1 MSALAFCPL
10 WPFVRFVNCPPALCV
25 VFIVGLN
32 PANLFPLSPFTFCS
46 NKGRGRKRGLAKT
59 FRRGGVA
66 KKVKVCLIRGG
77 GEDISLVAKKI
88 FGRYAPATPV
98 LK

>member
-1 MSALAFCPL
+1 MSARAFCPP

-32 PANLFPLSPFTFCS
+32 PANLFPLSPFAFCS
-46 NKGRGRKRGLAKT
+46 NKGQGRERKRGLAKT

-77 GEDISLVAKKI
+77 GERGGGEDV
-88 FGRYAPATPV
+88 TPGWRN
-98 LK
+98 KF